1 LKTRFFQLVFILS
14 FTVFTNTVGMAQD
27 IPNSNL
33 PPKEVPISNFLEI
46 KTDSITTQ
54 KLNPIEN
61 DSIPA
66 QELNPIELDS
76 IANDSL
82 ANSKK
87 FLEGIVTYKAK
98 DYTSINQKTQQ
109 IYLYN
114 EAEILYKDMVINA
127 GVIIID
133 YGKDLVFA
141 GRLKDS
147 LGTYSQHPVFKQGK
161 DVVEPD
167 SIVFNIKTKKA
178 LIWNSK
184 TEQQGGRI
192 ISDLTKKENDSVY
205 FVKRAKFTT
214 SENDENP
221 EYYFLLRKA
230 KIVPGKKV
238 VTGLTNM
245 FIANV
250 PTPIGLPFAFFPLTQ
265 TRTSGVIFPSF
276 GEESNRGYFLQNGGY
291 YFAISDY
298 FDLAT
303 LGDYYTNG
311 SYGLRIESNYAVRY
325 KFRGSLSFR
334 YENLINSERGF
345 PDYSKSTIYNLRWNQ
360 SQDSKSN
367 PNSRFSAS
375 VNLGSSTYF
384 QESVNQLN
392 TSNFLNNTL
401 SSSVSYSKTFQSE
414 PQVNVSLTA
423 THSQNTNTQVIN
435 LTLPTFQGSI
445 DRIYPFAPKTGS
457 NKGALQNINLQYS
470 VRGENRIQTTDS
482 LFFKAEMFEDAKAG
496 FQHSIP
502 ISTNFK
508 LFKHFSMS
516 TSANYREN
524 WTFNTINKSYD
535 AESQSVVTTPLK
547 GFDSFRTYNFST
559 SLGTTV
565 YGLFNFGEDKKI
577 QAIRH
582 VMRPSVSYNIN
593 PAFDQ
598 YYESYEVVSADGVT
612 SNEVEY
618 TRFEQSLFGSPGKV
632 YSSSV
637 GLSLNNNIEA
647 KVRDKDSTATEAK
660 KVFLLNSLNFSTNY
674 NVAGDSLNWSPVRV
688 SGGTQLFDNKMSV
701 NFGATLDPYA
711 LDNNH
716 TKINTFNIK
725 NGGSL
730 FRLTSAN
737 MTMSYSLSS
746 DTFKDNDTNNDASR
760 NESIK
765 SGGRADD
772 LFGKAQD
779 FADQQLNT
787 KRDDEEVTAT
797 ELYNYTIP
805 WSLRLAYAVN
815 YSNSRRQS
823 EISSH
828 SLMFSGDIEL
838 SPRWSVGASSGYD
851 LKNKGFTYTQLRFER
866 DLESWRMNF
875 SWIPFSTRSS
885 WNFFIGIRS
894 SILKDIKYEKRKQ
907 PDKQL

>member
-1 LKTRFFQLVFILS
+1 MG
-14 FTVFTNTVGMAQD
+14 N
-27 IPNSNL
+27 
-33 PPKEVPISNFLEI
+33 
-46 KTDSITTQ
+46 
-54 KLNPIEN
+54 
-61 DSIPA
+61 
-66 QELNPIELDS
+66 
-76 IANDSL
+76 
-82 ANSKK
+82 
-87 FLEGIVTYKAK
+87 
-98 DYTSINQKTQQ
+98 
-109 IYLYN
+109 
-114 EAEILYKDMVINA
+114 
-127 GVIIID
+127 
-133 YGKDLVFA
+133 
-141 GRLKDS
+141 
-147 LGTYSQHPVFKQGK
+147 YSQHPVFKQGS

-167 SIVFNIKTKKA
+167 SIAFNFKNKKSA
-178 LIWNSK
+178 DLEFKNRA
-184 TEQQGGRI
+184 TRGGVI

-214 SENDENP
+214 SENIENP

-238 VTGLTNM
+238 VTGLTNL
-245 FIANV
+245 FIADV
-250 PTPIGLPFAFFPLTQ
+250 PTPIGLPFAFFPLSK
-265 TRTSGVIFPSF
+265 TRTSGVLFPSF

-311 SYGLRIESNYAVRY
+311 SYGIRLESNYAVRY

-360 SQDSKSN
+360 SQDSKSS

-401 SSSVSYSKTFQSE
+401 SSSVSYSKTFQGE
-414 PQVNVSLTA
+414 PQVNVSLSA
-423 THSQNTNTQVIN
+423 THSQNTNTEVIN
-435 LTLPTFQGSI
+435 MTLPTFQGSV

-457 NKGALQNINLQYS
+457 KKGAIQNINFQYN

-482 LFFKAEMFEDAKAG
+482 LFLTGAMFEEAKAG
-496 FQHSIP
+496 FQHTIP
-502 ISTNFK
+502 LTTNFK
-508 LFKHFSMS
+508 VFKHFSMS

-524 WTFNTINKSYD
+524 WTFNTINKAYD
-535 AESQSVVTTPLK
+535 PDTESVVTTPLK

-559 SLGTTV
+559 SVGTTV
-565 YGLFNFGEDKKI
+565 YGMFDFGEDKKI

-593 PAFDQ
+593 PSFEK
-598 YYESYEVVSADGVT
+598 YYDTYEVISADGVT
-612 SNEVEY
+612 SDQVQY

-637 GLSLNNNIEA
+637 GLSLNNNLEA

-688 SGGTQLFDNKMSV
+688 SGGTQLLDNKLSV

-711 LDNNH
+711 LDNNNS
-716 TKINTFNIK
+716 KINTFNID

-730 FRLTSAN
+730 FRLSSAN

-746 DTFKDNDTNNDASR
+746 ESFEGNDQNNAAERDQ
-760 NESIK
+760 SIR

-772 LFGKAQD
+772 LFGRSQD
-779 FADQQLNT
+779 FADQQINN
-787 KRDDEEVTAT
+787 RDQSEEVTPT
-797 ELYNYTIP
+797 DLYNYKIP
-805 WSLRLAYAVN
+805 WSLRIAYAVN
-815 YSNSRRQS
+815 YSNSRRQN

-828 SLMFSGDIEL
+828 SLMFSGDIEF

-875 SWIPFSTRSS
+875 SWIPFSNRSS